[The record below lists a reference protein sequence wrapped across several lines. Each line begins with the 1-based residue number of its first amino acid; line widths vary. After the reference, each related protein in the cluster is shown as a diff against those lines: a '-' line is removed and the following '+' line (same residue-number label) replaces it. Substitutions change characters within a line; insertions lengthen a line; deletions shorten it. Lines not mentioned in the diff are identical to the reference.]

1 MSLHATLS
9 IDVMKIDKPALF
21 KGKKGTYLGLVLMDN
36 KDGGKDKYGND
47 GFVAQDIGKD
57 RRLKGEKGPIVGNWK
72 RMEQRAAAP
81 TTPERKP
88 SDDLDL
94 SDDDKGEMPF

>member
-47 GFVAQDIGKD
+47 GFVVQDVGKD
-57 RRLKGEKGPIVGNWK
+57 RRLAGEKGPILGNWK
-72 RMEQRAAAP
+72 RKEERAAPPA
-81 TTPERKP
+81 PERRP

-94 SDDDKGEMPF
+94 SDDDKQGLPF